1 MTRPVCGA
9 GKLIVVLTAL
19 PLLGACVP
27 GLVAGM
33 QRPDVSLPKDPCP
46 DPRPKAVEVLLSQPR
61 PQMLTASMVPAGLQG
76 TDLDVG
82 KQLIGNVAPMVGVQN
97 AASMRA
103 GLTNSLGLN
112 LADFST
118 GLDDLS
124 ESGAAAAEQAFA
136 TLAPVSGGKRSKTST
151 AAIFSQDNSAVAV
164 GKTPSILSV
173 RAIANATAQNGWDS
187 SFVAALGRF
196 YKSGG
201 MASLSAMS
209 NDQSLLY
216 AELVRRFMV
225 AEYFKAY
232 FRNGKIVSVKLS
244 TEKLK
249 AALKAKLESTI
260 TDPALRDKVKD
271 DIDSLNDDILKQL
284 CGDNPNCLELGTI
297 GDTTFTTRAGKS
309 YGFAGINVDLDPAG
323 EKKISIKGLELSPEV
338 VSDLVRVFFE
348 ALGDYQFGVPGV
360 AKSTACD
367 HSYLCGTTAEADK
380 IAAVDEFADK
390 VEAGTNSLIGI
401 AIRGGWIIS
410 LNNEAL
416 ASGVQTAISVYARKV
431 AEKAAWSR
439 KTNQCPGIGASRPA
453 FVPLDFY

>member
-61 PQMLTASMVPAGLQG
+61 PQMLTALMVPAGLQG

-82 KQLIGNVAPMVGVQN
+82 KQLIGNVASMVGVQN

-232 FRNGKIVSVKLS
+232 FRNGKIV
-244 TEKLK
+244 
-249 AALKAKLESTI
+249 
-260 TDPALRDKVKD
+260 
-271 DIDSLNDDILKQL
+271 
-284 CGDNPNCLELGTI
+284 
-297 GDTTFTTRAGKS
+297 
-309 YGFAGINVDLDPAG
+309 
-323 EKKISIKGLELSPEV
+323 
-338 VSDLVRVFFE
+338 
-348 ALGDYQFGVPGV
+348 
-360 AKSTACD
+360 
-367 HSYLCGTTAEADK
+367 
-380 IAAVDEFADK
+380 
-390 VEAGTNSLIGI
+390 
-401 AIRGGWIIS
+401 
-410 LNNEAL
+410 
-416 ASGVQTAISVYARKV
+416 
-431 AEKAAWSR
+431 
-439 KTNQCPGIGASRPA
+439 
-453 FVPLDFY
+453 